1 MISKTELI
9 QVLEKFNYVQRYAAN
24 FLGVSESYI
33 HKLMKLYGIDKKFH
47 VSCYISRD
55 LLLTT
60 LRKNKYIK
68 CKSAKELKIPLSA
81 IDILI
86 KIYNIHIPN
95 THYYQ
100 ILPIDT
106 RLKAY
111 ILGFCI
117 CDSGI
122 TENEIVELG
131 IADPE
136 PIQILSM
143 EMNGDIHI
151 GKNTNEAYKYR
162 LRKKVPGIINIYK
175 GRLKKDRNIPFDIIP
190 PHLFKYFILGMFDA
204 DGCLCF
210 YMGRG
215 PSNYIEFTSQGI
227 MLPQLYDYF
236 REVYH
241 MDWLLRFKEHKNCYK
256 LCTNKREYIL
266 NLLSIIYSDP
276 SFIILPR
283 KYYKAIDFLNS
294 LYSRDGL
301 LNPVNKEELP
311 IINPI
316 KPFTINIK

>member
-1 MISKTELI
+1 MITKSQLL
-9 QVLEKFNYVQRYAAN
+9 QALEKFNYVQRYAAN
-24 FLGVSESYI
+24 FLGISESYI
-33 HKLMKLYGIDKKFH
+33 HKLMKLYNISRKFPA
-47 VSCYISRD
+47 SCYITKD
-55 LLLTT
+55 IFLNT
-60 LRKNKYIK
+60 LKKNKYVK
-68 CKSAKELKIPLSA
+68 CKTAEELKIPLTTV
-81 IDILI
+81 DILLNLYNI
-86 KIYNIHIPN
+86 KIPES
-95 THYYQ
+95 YYS
-100 ILPIDT
+100 ILPVDT
-106 RLKAY
+106 RIKAY
-111 ILGFCI
+111 ILGLCI

-122 TENEIVELG
+122 SDNEIVSLG
-131 IADPE
+131 LADQD
-136 PIQILSM
+136 PIQTLSL
-143 EMNGDIHI
+143 EMKGLPHV
-151 GKNTNEAYKYR
+151 GKNSNGSYR
-162 LRKKVPGIINIYK
+162 YTLRKKIPNIISIYG
-175 GRLKKDRNIPFDIIP
+175 GRLKKDRNIPFNIIP
-190 PHLFKYFILGMFDA
+190 PYLFKYFILGMFDA

-210 YMGRG
+210 NMNKNPY
-215 PSNYIEFTSQGI
+215 NYIEFTSQGI

-241 MDWLLRFKEHKNCYK
+241 MDWLLRFKDHKNCYK